1 MSSSFT
7 FSVHVQDDLPLRSY
21 SEVQPLLTC
30 CTFPSVGQLALQN
43 WFICAA
49 TLPKDIFSFSRSS
62 YAKYFLYSSQSAFW
76 RIIVVFWHIGDLLAR
91 NPQLQITFIYKKPS
105 KIQDKIEN
113 WSKDTLQFSVSPG
126 RLPVVS
132 KLSINMVVSR
142 YWLNFNFWV
151 NCDFTLPDLARFTLC
166 ESTSTRRVE

>member
-1 MSSSFT
+1 MSSPFT

-43 WFICAA
+43 WFIRAA

-91 NPQLQITFIYKKPS
+91 NPQLQITFIYKKKKPS

-113 WSKDTLQFSVSPG
+113 WSKDTLQFSVSPA

-132 KLSINMVVSR
+132 KLSIDMVD
-142 YWLNFNFWV
+142 FNFLV

>member
-43 WFICAA
+43 WFIRAA

-91 NPQLQITFIYKKPS
+91 NPQLQITFIYKKNLPRYKIKLKTDRKTHYSSACLLDDSLWFQNFPS
-105 KIQDKIEN
+105 TWWILIF
-113 WSKDTLQFSVSPG
+113 WWTVTLHFPTWPGSRFVSPH
-126 RLPVVS
+126 LH
-132 KLSINMVVSR
+132 
-142 YWLNFNFWV
+142 
-151 NCDFTLPDLARFTLC
+151 
-166 ESTSTRRVE
+166 VEWNRKI